1 MDLNGM
7 VLQRV
12 LLYEIGV
19 APIAEVSVVFCRK
32 DGLNQCKLQLVYNSN
47 LDVCN
52 VLNGKLSQ
60 MTAWKKEKS
69 LITG

>member
-1 MDLNGM
+1 MDPNGV

-19 APIAEVSVVFCRK
+19 APIAEVSVVVCRK
-32 DGLNQCKLQLVYNSN
+32 DGLNQCKF
-47 LDVCN
+47 
-52 VLNGKLSQ
+52 VLNGKLKWQ
-60 MTAWKKEKS
+60 MTAGKKEKC